1 MKKPRARRQPK
12 RSKPLREEDKPA
24 GPYRYFGGGLALPE
38 SVQGDFT
45 RAERAVLEAIRANAR
60 GKCRLCRLTPKALA
74 EVAGVSTTKAQ
85 NVIKRALAEGLVRQT
100 DDGLVNLAIKEWTV
114 LGHAQW

>member
-60 GKCRLCRLTPKALA
+60 GQRRLCRLTPKALA
-74 EVAGVSTTKAQ
+74 E
-85 NVIKRALAEGLVRQT
+85 GLVHQT
-100 DDGLVNLAIKEWTV
+100 DGGLVNLAIKEWTV
-114 LGHAQW
+114 LGRAQW